1 MIKKDYVNK
10 VVSYVSKYVSK
21 NDKQI
26 ESNSNKGIDFY
37 SRHLFGFSHTCFS
50 CPKESFLA
58 LFPYD
63 IIKEI
68 ELSSFPIV
76 NFNFSNIFEW
86 NIKKIINGRNIKIP
100 HNLTLLFKSY
110 MTPNPVQNSNYF
122 SLNLSSIQPKNYF
135 LNKNFK
141 KYFKLQKLKLK
152 LKKRL

>member
-1 MIKKDYVNK
+1 M
-10 VVSYVSKYVSK
+10 
-21 NDKQI
+21 
-26 ESNSNKGIDFY
+26 
-37 SRHLFGFSHTCFS
+37 FGFSRTCFS
-50 CPKESFLA
+50 CPQESFLA

-110 MTPNPVQNSNYF
+110 MTPNQVQNSNYF
-122 SLNLSSIQPKNYF
+122 LV
-135 LNKNFK
+135 
-141 KYFKLQKLKLK
+141 
-152 LKKRL
+152 